1 MFNDILLLV
10 AATSITTI
18 VLYTVCFIIL
28 MVGVYADSKET
39 NFALKWFA
47 LFGLYFIYFI
57 DNYSAISIKQS
68 LHDIFS
74 THTLI
79 SVIKFLGI
87 GIVYALIETA
97 LSINKSSKKFSDKVA
112 TFKESCRVAREK
124 NRTYDTYLVSTNGF
138 VEASFNIEDSE
149 VTTKIVTSRLTDYLT
164 AWTVLWPLYLINLL
178 FGRILANFFG
188 SFAGVVKKVIASYVN
203 RVFSNRI
210 GK

>member
-1 MFNDILLLV
+1 
-10 AATSITTI
+10 
-18 VLYTVCFIIL
+18 LYTVCFIIL

-47 LFGLYFIYFI
+47 LIGLYFIYFV

-74 THTLI
+74 THTLL

-87 GIVYALIETA
+87 GIVYALIETG
-97 LSINKSSKKFSDKVA
+97 LSINKSSKKFSSKVA

-124 NRTYDTYLVSTNGF
+124 NRTFDTYLVSTSGF
-138 VEASFNIEDSE
+138 IEASYNIDDNQ

-178 FGRILANFFG
+178 FGRLLANFFG
-188 SFAGVVKKVIASYVN
+188 SFAGVVKKMVSAHVN
-203 RVFSNRI
+203 RVFNNKI
-210 GK
+210 GN